1 METVLSRTALMEHI
15 LTLVDDPDSHVY
27 ELGAM
32 LEWEPSLSN
41 SVTRKASAWYGL
53 PAPDCTLNLAL
64 ALLGSRV
71 VKETVKHAITNRATR
86 DLVISVFDVGGFWG
100 AVAAVEH
107 ESGPIPEIHCG
118 VVKEQLED
126 ALGTLPQEMRM
137 VLALHYYE
145 RLSLEA
151 IARVMGREETE
162 IERLKDQALCR
173 LSAVFIQHLPPGG
186 EATAEGEAA

>member
-107 ESGPIPEIHCG
+107 ESGP
-118 VVKEQLED
+118 
-126 ALGTLPQEMRM
+126 TR
-137 VLALHYYE
+137 
-145 RLSLEA
+145 RS
-151 IARVMGREETE
+151 
-162 IERLKDQALCR
+162 
-173 LSAVFIQHLPPGG
+173 
-186 EATAEGEAA
+186 TAGSSRSNSRAPSDHSRKRCEWFSRCTIMNDFPSRRSPASWVAMKQKWSG